1 MQILDYIDTLF
12 RRENL
17 LTFWNINT
25 ILKSKLKMISEIF
38 SETYVVKVVA
48 IVRIIPLLEIQPK
61 QNLAQQNKIPC
72 DQKVLFWFQM
82 MMECI
87 EISCTHDNQ
96 AFFQTKNVGHR

>member
-1 MQILDYIDTLF
+1 MKYKY
-12 RRENL
+12 NL
-17 LTFWNINT
+17 EV
-25 ILKSKLKMISEIF
+25 KLKYDF
-38 SETYVVKVVA
+38 RNFFYETCVVKVVA
-48 IVRIIPLLEIQPK
+48 IVRITPLLEIQPK